1 MSASR
6 LALIRRKLRHL
17 TGISARRVAIR
28 VEAPWY
34 WRAALWVLI
43 LTVSAT
49 LAVALYDAG
58 RRFAGFDSRTTHQ
71 QIAALEDQL
80 AAAEK
85 ELVGLRSVAR
95 SADVSIQVEKSAQ
108 EQLADQLRS
117 LQRENAAL
125 KEELAVFEG
134 FVSGAVVQAT
144 GLRIVRVAL
153 EPLGD
158 RTGRYRYR
166 VLIVNRQ
173 PARGV
178 QEVRGDL
185 QFDLIVSRE
194 GKDAT
199 IKFPGGDQ
207 VEAARY
213 KVLVKH
219 FHRAEGE
226 FVVPAGAVVKGGEV
240 RLLQDGQVRARQ
252 EIAF

>member
-1 MSASR
+1 MSVAG

-17 TGISARRVAIR
+17 SGISARRVAVR

-34 WRAALWVLI
+34 LRALLWILI

-58 RRFAGFDSRTTHQ
+58 RRFAGFDSRTTHR
-71 QIAALEDQL
+71 QIADLEDKL

-85 ELVGLRSVAR
+85 ELAGLRSVAR
-95 SADVSIQVEKSAQ
+95 SADASIQLEKSAQ
-108 EQLADQLRS
+108 EQLADQLRG

-134 FVSGAVVQAT
+134 FVSGAVVEAA
-144 GLRIVRVAL
+144 GLRIVRVVL
-153 EPLGD
+153 EPLGEG
-158 RTGRYRYR
+158 TGRYRYR

-173 PARGV
+173 AARGV

-185 QFDLIVSRE
+185 QFDLIVSRD
-194 GKDAT
+194 GKDAS
-199 IKFPGGDQ
+199 IRFPGGDQ

-226 FVVPAGAVVKGGEV
+226 FAVPVGAAVKGGEV
-240 RLLQDGQVRARQ
+240 RLLQDGQIKARQ
-252 EIAF
+252 QIVL

>member
-6 LALIRRKLRHL
+6 LALIRRELRRL
-17 TGISARRVAIR
+17 FGISARRVAVR

-34 WRAALWVLI
+34 WRALLWMAVITLS
-43 LTVSAT
+43 VT
-49 LAVALYDAG
+49 LAAALYDAG
-58 RRFAGFDSRTTHQ
+58 RRFAGFDSENSHL
-71 QIAALEDQL
+71 QISELEDRL
-80 AAAEK
+80 AAAEE
-85 ELVGLRSVAR
+85 ELAGLRSVAR
-95 SADVSIQVEKSAQ
+95 SADASIQLEKSAQ
-108 EQLADQLRS
+108 VQLTDQLKAM
-117 LQRENAAL
+117 QRENAAL

-134 FVSGAVVQAT
+134 FVSGAVVQT
-144 GLRIVRVAL
+144 SGLRIVRVSV

-173 PARGV
+173 AARGV

-185 QFDLIVSRE
+185 QFDLIVSRD
-194 GKDAT
+194 GKDAS

-207 VEAARY
+207 VDAARY

-226 FVVPAGAVVKGGEV
+226 FTVPSGAVVKGGEV
-240 RLLQDGQVRARQ
+240 RLLQDGQVKARQ
-252 EIAF
+252 EIVL

>member
-6 LALIRRKLRHL
+6 LALIRRKLRQL
-17 TGISARRVAIR
+17 SGISARRVAVR
-28 VEAPWY
+28 VETPWY
-34 WRAALWVLI
+34 WRAALWVLV

-49 LAVALYDAG
+49 LAAALYDAG
-58 RRFAGFDSRTTHQ
+58 RRFAGFDSRSSYQH
-71 QIAALEDQL
+71 IAELEEKL
-80 AAAEK
+80 AVAED
-85 ELVGLRSVAR
+85 ELRGLRSVAR
-95 SADVSIQVEKSAQ
+95 SADASIQLEKSAQ
-108 EQLADQLRS
+108 AQLADQLKG

-134 FVSGAVVQAT
+134 FVSGAVVQAA

-153 EPLGD
+153 EPLGEG
-158 RTGRYRYR
+158 TGRYRYR

-173 PARGV
+173 VARGV

-194 GKDAT
+194 GKDAS

-226 FVVPAGAVVKGGEV
+226 FTVPAGAVVKGGEV
-240 RLLQDGQVRARQ
+240 RLLQDGQVKARQ
-252 EIAF
+252 QIVL